1 MKSISSPLIV
11 SLMALA
17 VAACQQ
23 PEPEAAAPASAEAA
37 PPAAPVGPTAPIS
50 AAETVQ
56 AFRAAWD
63 RAPPVTRPAP
73 DESGGGSFTFSGGQ
87 LTPLGGDRYALVS
100 EGSGEDAHVSPGAL
114 AIHYVTRTA
123 NGFQRA
129 DVAPL
134 ILTGGTFGKAP
145 DWSVR
150 QGLLAGPA
158 LLAESGGTWQG
169 YSCSGADVVELT
181 PAGPVLRAEY
191 VKLHYS
197 DASGNPNSD
206 GGQVDG
212 RFEPGAPGR
221 DFKVRYVGSASA
233 LVTWRLGADGTY
245 KPVDEPADLPW
256 C

>member
-1 MKSISSPLIV
+1 MKPISPLIAG
-11 SLMALA
+11 LMVLSI
-17 VAACQQ
+17 AACQRG
-23 PEPEAAAPASAEAA
+23 ETEKAAPAPVET
-37 PPAAPVGPTAPIS
+37 PPVAAPVGPTAPLS

-63 RAPPVTRPAP
+63 QAPPVRRPAP
-73 DESGGGSFTFSGGQ
+73 EESGGGQFTFEAGR

-100 EGSGEDAHVSPGAL
+100 EGSGEEAHVSPGAL
-114 AIHYVTRTA
+114 AIHYVARTPD
-123 NGFQRA
+123 GFRRA
-129 DVAPL
+129 DAEPL
-134 ILTGGTFGKAP
+134 IVTGGTFGNPP
-145 DWSVR
+145 DWSIR
-150 QGLLAGPA
+150 QGLLPGPA

-169 YSCSGADVVELT
+169 YSCSGASVVELT
-181 PAGPVLRAEY
+181 SERPILRAEY

-212 RFEPGAPGR
+212 RFEPGTRGQ
-221 DFKVRYVGSASA
+221 DFKVRYAGSASA

-245 KPVDEPADLPW
+245 KAVDEPADLPW